1 MSKALTEAAIHA
13 RVVEAIELA
22 AKSRGP
28 RYYSV
33 GCIII
38 DSENSIRATGFTGE
52 FEYENGSKTSPHAE
66 EVALSKLKTTQGLI
80 LISSLEPCSER
91 KSGKPSCC
99 SRIIAAGIATVVFG
113 AYEPF
118 DPGLKIICQ
127 GAELLRQ
134 AGIEVVTVPS
144 LAERCLA
151 VAVSARSQS

>member
-1 MSKALTEAAIHA
+1 MVSGLTEAMIHA
-13 RVVEAIELA
+13 RVVETIELA

-33 GCIII
+33 GCVII

-52 FEYENGSKTSPHAE
+52 FEYQNGSMTSPHAE
-66 EVALSKLKTTQGLI
+66 EVALSKLQKTQGLI
-80 LISSLEPCSER
+80 LISSMEPCSER
-91 KSGKPSCC
+91 KSGKLSCC
-99 SRIIAAGIATVVFG
+99 SRIIAAGITTVVFG

-118 DPGLKIICQ
+118 DPGLKIICK

-151 VAVSARSQS
+151 VAVGTRPQS